1 MYRSTS
7 LRNASCNPKNDKH
20 RLQRMIDN
28 LLNYC
33 SKFIQL
39 TTLDKEAIELNFRS
53 IKIKRKDYL
62 LKEGMV
68 CDFVAFLNAGVIRHF
83 HIKDGNEITCDITLY
98 NNFIT
103 DFKSLTQNIPTNY
116 YFQILKD
123 AELFIIKKNDLF
135 RLYTENR
142 NIESFGRIM
151 AEQVAQ
157 RTIDIAMSLSSEK
170 PQERVEKLIKQRPD
184 LVQEVPQRYLANLL
198 GIIPESLS
206 RIRARR
212 KS

>member
-1 MYRSTS
+1 
-7 LRNASCNPKNDKH
+7 
-20 RLQRMIDN
+20 MIDN

-33 SKFIQL
+33 SKFIHL
-39 TTLDKEAIELNFRS
+39 TALDKEAMELNFRS

-68 CDFVAFLNAGVIRHF
+68 CDFVAFLNSGVIRHF
-83 HIKDGNEITCDITLY
+83 HIKDGNEITCDITLHD
-98 NNFIT
+98 NFIT
-103 DFKSLTQNIPTNY
+103 DFKSLTHNIPTNY

-123 AELFIIKKNDLF
+123 AELFLIKRNDLY

-184 LVQEVPQRYLANLL
+184 LIQEVPQRYLANLL
-198 GIIPESLS
+198 GISPESLS

>member
-1 MYRSTS
+1 VQVCGPLLATQID
-7 LRNASCNPKNDKH
+7 DKH
-20 RLQRMIDN
+20 RLQGMIDN

-33 SKFIQL
+33 SKFIHL
-39 TTLDKEAIELNFRS
+39 TALDKEAMELNFRS

-68 CDFVAFLNAGVIRHF
+68 CDFVAFLNSGVIRHF
-83 HIKDGNEITCDITLY
+83 HIKDGNEITCDITLHD
-98 NNFIT
+98 NFIT
-103 DFKSLTQNIPTNY
+103 DFKSLTHNIPTNY

-123 AELFIIKKNDLF
+123 AELFIIKKNDLY

-170 PQERVEKLIKQRPD
+170 PQDRVEKLIKQRPD
-184 LVQEVPQRYLANLL
+184 LIQEVPQRYLANLL
-198 GIIPESLS
+198 GISPESLS

>member
-1 MYRSTS
+1 MQVCGPLLATQID
-7 LRNASCNPKNDKH
+7 DKH
-20 RLQRMIDN
+20 RLQGMIDN

-33 SKFIQL
+33 SKFIHL
-39 TTLDKEAIELNFRS
+39 TALDKEAMELNFRS

-68 CDFVAFLNAGVIRHF
+68 CDFVAFLNSGVIRHF
-83 HIKDGNEITCDITLY
+83 HIKDGNEITCDITLHD
-98 NNFIT
+98 NFIT
-103 DFKSLTQNIPTNY
+103 DFKSLTHNIPTNY

-123 AELFIIKKNDLF
+123 AELFIIKKNDLY
-135 RLYTENR
+135 RLYTEYR

-184 LVQEVPQRYLANLL
+184 LIQEVPQRYLANLL
-198 GIIPESLS
+198 GISPESLS

>member
-1 MYRSTS
+1 MCRSTS

-20 RLQRMIDN
+20 RLQGMIDN

-33 SKFIQL
+33 SKFIHL

-62 LKEGMV
+62 LKEGLV
-68 CDFVAFLNAGVIRHF
+68 CDFVAFLNSGVIRHF
-83 HIKDGNEITCDITLY
+83 HIKDGNEITCDITLH

-103 DFKSLTQNIPTNY
+103 DFKSLTQNILTNY

-142 NIESFGRIM
+142 NIETFGRIM

-184 LVQEVPQRYLANLL
+184 LIQEVPQRYLANLL
-198 GIIPESLS
+198 GISPESLS

>member
-1 MYRSTS
+1 
-7 LRNASCNPKNDKH
+7 LHD
-20 RLQRMIDN
+20 
-28 LLNYC
+28 
-33 SKFIQL
+33 
-39 TTLDKEAIELNFRS
+39 
-53 IKIKRKDYL
+53 
-62 LKEGMV
+62 
-68 CDFVAFLNAGVIRHF
+68 
-83 HIKDGNEITCDITLY
+83 
-98 NNFIT
+98 NFIT
-103 DFKSLTQNIPTNY
+103 DFKSLTHNIPTNY

-123 AELFIIKKNDLF
+123 AELFLIKKNDLY

-184 LVQEVPQRYLANLL
+184 LIQEVPQRYLANLL
-198 GIIPESLS
+198 GISPESLS

>member
-1 MYRSTS
+1 
-7 LRNASCNPKNDKH
+7 
-20 RLQRMIDN
+20 MIDN
-28 LLNYC
+28 LIHFC
-33 SKFIQL
+33 SEYIQL
-39 TTLDKEAIELNFRS
+39 TELEKEAIALNFKPV
-53 IKIKRKDYL
+53 KIKRKDFL

-68 CDFVAFLNAGVIRHF
+68 CDFVAFVHSGIIRHY
-83 HIKDGNEITCDITLY
+83 HIKDGNEITCDITLS

-103 DFKSLTQNIPTNY
+103 DFKSLTQNSPSTY

-123 AELFIIKKNDLF
+123 AELYLINKNDLF
-135 RLYTENR
+135 RLYDENR

-151 AEQVAQ
+151 AEQIAM

-170 PQERVEKLIKQRPD
+170 PEERVRKLIEHKPELFQH
-184 LVQEVPQRYLANLL
+184 VPQKYLANLL
-198 GIIPESLS
+198 GISPESLS

>member
-1 MYRSTS
+1 
-7 LRNASCNPKNDKH
+7 
-20 RLQRMIDN
+20 MIDN

-33 SKFIQL
+33 SKFIHL
-39 TTLDKEAIELNFRS
+39 TALDKEAMELNFRS

-83 HIKDGNEITCDITLY
+83 HIKDGNEITCDITLHD
-98 NNFIT
+98 NFIT

-123 AELFIIKKNDLF
+123 AELFIIKKKDLY

-184 LVQEVPQRYLANLL
+184 LFQEVPQRYLANFL
-198 GIIPESLS
+198 GISPESLS
-206 RIRARR
+206 RIRSRR